1 MSASVRPTLPLA
13 LAFLLGFVATGALV
27 RSRARPLS
35 PPTLELQT
43 VPKGAQVFLS
53 SGPGD
58 RMVLGPTPFSGPL
71 PLEPDA
77 SSVPLEIVAT
87 GWRTERVIVPIVD
100 GVARANVDLVRTS
113 SPPAPTGVA
122 PPASSPAGAGPT
134 GAGPA
139 PPSTP

>member
-1 MSASVRPTLPLA
+1 MAISARLTLPLV
-13 LAFLLGFVATGALV
+13 LAFGIGFVATGALI
-27 RSRARPLS
+27 RSRARPAS

-71 PLEPDA
+71 PLEPGA
-77 SSVPLEIVAT
+77 ISVPLEIVAT

-100 GVARANVDLVRTS
+100 GVARANVDLVRASAPSGPTAAPPP
-113 SPPAPTGVA
+113 SPPV
-122 PPASSPAGAGPT
+122 GAGPT